1 MTVADFLIVILLIGA
16 VARGARI
23 GLLRLLLSSVGF
35 VGGLA
40 AGSWLS
46 KPLAVRVANPSARLI
61 IILAIELGLALGLAA
76 AGEIV
81 SVYISSRAMKR
92 LHLDKVNQVLGGVT
106 EILFTLLVVWLV
118 ASALVNV
125 RSYNIGTDVRRSWII
140 NELNAVLPR
149 PPDLFARLEKVID
162 PNGFPNVFLGLEPQH
177 TTVAPTNS
185 VNNQAVLNDEKS
197 VVKVQGTGCGGIV
210 DGSGFVVADNVVV
223 TNAHVVAGIAR
234 PEVVDAKGVH
244 RAVAIWFDPN
254 MDIAV
259 LRLTDLAEPPLPLSE
274 AVLPDNN
281 AAAVLGFPG
290 GGPLVANNAVIIDHI
305 TAVGRNIYSQ
315 GVTYRKIYEVQTDV
329 EPGNSGGPLLA
340 PDGSVAGIVFAKSVS
355 QNAVGYALLI
365 NQVEP
370 LINQA
375 ERQNRPVSTGS
386 CAQD

>member
-234 PEVVDAKGVH
+234 PEVVDAKGVP